1 VSRLSP
7 AATAKSSTAMAK
19 DEEAGISNGPSQPP
33 YSSSLSPAKKI
44 ELHPAFYVAY
54 EISTQLRG

>member
-1 VSRLSP
+1 
-7 AATAKSSTAMAK
+7 MAK

-33 YSSSLSPAKKI
+33 YSSSLLPAKKI